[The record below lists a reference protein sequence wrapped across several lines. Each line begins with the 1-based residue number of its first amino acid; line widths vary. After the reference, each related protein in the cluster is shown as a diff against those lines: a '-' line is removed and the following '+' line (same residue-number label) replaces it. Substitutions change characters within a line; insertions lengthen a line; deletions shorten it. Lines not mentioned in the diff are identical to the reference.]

1 MQGYADTCESLYWG
15 YDNYSSYALTCI
27 LSLIQKLG
35 QKICYS
41 NVELELHGDAGYL
54 RSQFEDGSPL
64 TAQRYNLK
72 NAETC

>member
-1 MQGYADTCESLYWG
+1 MLTRVSPYTEAMIITLHTD
-15 YDNYSSYALTCI
+15 ALTCI

-54 RSQFEDGSPL
+54 RSQFKDGSPL